1 MTYRILLALLLCIAG
16 LAGCAKTPKLA
27 PLAANATILAFG
39 DSLTY
44 GTGAQPAENY
54 PAVLA
59 TLTAR
64 QVINAGVPGETS
76 ADGRERLDQTLNES
90 RPALLILC
98 MGGNDFL
105 RKVPEAETVENLRA
119 MLELAKSRRIPTL
132 LIATPRPGL
141 GIAVPAFYAELAKQ
155 YAIPLEAKS
164 LEEILA
170 SRDLKSDLIHP
181 NATGYR
187 QLAEAVA
194 EVLKQAGAL

>member
-1 MTYRILLALLLCIAG
+1 MKYRILLALLFCIAV
-16 LAGCAKTPKLA
+16 LAGCAKTPKLT
-27 PLAANATILAFG
+27 PLAPDATILAFG
-39 DSLTY
+39 DSLTF
-44 GTGAQPAENY
+44 GTGAQPTENY

-76 ADGRERLDQTLNES
+76 ADGRERLEQTLTES

-119 MLELAKSRRIPTL
+119 MLELAKSRQIPTL
-132 LIATPRPGL
+132 LVATPRPGL

-155 YAIPLEAKS
+155 YAIPLEAKA
-164 LEEILA
+164 LEEILS

-181 NATGYR
+181 NASGYR
-187 QLAEAVA
+187 QLAETIAKS
-194 EVLKQAGAL
+194 LKTAGAI